1 MDVVPTPEVLTDED
15 VRRVVEKSQKG
26 GDAQIIGYSVNRLS
40 EEPIGYLAAHL
51 KLCVELAPAA
61 TVVNGAASESIEA
74 GGHSAVRKLSFF
86 VKLLPETNPK
96 LAEYIVEMGC
106 FGKEIDVYCKLLP
119 EMVRHTQAID
129 PFVPAILLTKDH
141 RLIVCD
147 DLTQQGYGMM
157 KAQGLLDQ
165 AHIEVALR
173 TIAKLHATSI
183 IHEERTS
190 TPLAETC
197 RRLGRNGAARSM
209 LEENV
214 YINRDSYVRT
224 TNLENCIQVLRELT
238 KRIDRYRQS
247 DQLDHILEQ
256 IPVLVRKI
264 YQFAKPSKVFR
275 NVLNH
280 GDLWCNNIM
289 FRYEDNGATKP
300 ARPIDAKLVDFQFSR
315 IAPPA
320 YDVMALI
327 MISTLSTFRNPLLDR
342 WKRVYYDHLGAY
354 LAANGLDVE
363 SVLPWTTFV
372 ESCAHYRLAGLIESC
387 MYFHWPPEQDCYE
400 WDDDSSATDDF
411 ECKTNSTVFV
421 RASIRGFEK
430 YESYRL
436 RISDMI
442 TQLVDNFI
450 LHQ

>member
-1 MDVVPTPEVLTDED
+1 MEVVPTPEVLTDED
-15 VRRVVEKSQKG
+15 VRIVVEKSQKG
-26 GDAQIIGYSVNRLS
+26 CAQIIGYSVNRLS

-61 TVVNGAASESIEA
+61 VTVNGTSESFESD
-74 GGHSAVRKLSFF
+74 GHSAFRKLSFF

-106 FGKEIDVYCKLLP
+106 FGKEIDVYCRLLP
-119 EMVRHTQAID
+119 EMVRHTREID

-141 RLIVCD
+141 KLIVCD

-157 KAQGLLDQ
+157 KARGLLDQ

-173 TIAKLHATSI
+173 TIAKLHATSL
-183 IHEERTS
+183 IHEERTN
-190 TPLAETC
+190 TPLVETC
-197 RRLGRNGAARSM
+197 RRLARNGAASM

-238 KRIDRYRQS
+238 KRIDKYRQS
-247 DQLDHILEQ
+247 DQLDHILHQ

-264 YQFAKPSKVFR
+264 YEFAKPSKVFR

-289 FRYEDNGATKP
+289 FRYEDNGATEP
-300 ARPIDAKLVDFQFSR
+300 ARPVDAKLVDFQFSR

-327 MISTLSTFRNPLLDR
+327 MISTLSTFRNPLMDR
-342 WKRVYYDHLGAY
+342 WKRVYYDHLRAY

-372 ESCAHYRLAGLIESC
+372 ESCGHYRLAGLIESC

-400 WDDDSSATDDF
+400 LDDSSATDDF